1 MHFKKKN
8 GGEIMKDNDI
18 KWYSGKYDK
27 ALAWLLENTSTITSS
42 GSTTNLLSSGG
53 QDLELFKKT
62 KDRGFIKFLQIAMF
76 VVSLT
81 LIICGFIAMMIN
93 KK

>member
-1 MHFKKKN
+1 MTPIFVVMFIL
-8 GGEIMKDNDI
+8 GII
-18 KWYSGKYDK
+18 T
-27 ALAWLLENTSTITSS
+27 LLIGLLLSSS
-42 GSTTNLLSSGG
+42 GSTTNLLSTGG

-62 KDRGFIKFLQIAMF
+62 KDRGFIKILQIVMF
-76 VVSLT
+76 VVSLA

>member
-1 MHFKKKN
+1 MTPIFIVMFIF
-8 GGEIMKDNDI
+8 GII
-18 KWYSGKYDK
+18 
-27 ALAWLLENTSTITSS
+27 ALVIGLLLSSS
-42 GSTTNLLSSGG
+42 GSTTNLLSTGG

-62 KDRGFIKFLQIAMF
+62 KDRGFIKILQITMF
-76 VVSLT
+76 VVSLA

>member
-1 MHFKKKN
+1 MTPIFIVMFIF
-8 GGEIMKDNDI
+8 GII
-18 KWYSGKYDK
+18 
-27 ALAWLLENTSTITSS
+27 ALVIGLLLSSS
-42 GSTTNLLSSGG
+42 GSTTNLLSTGG

-62 KDRGFIKFLQIAMF
+62 KDRGFIKILQIVMF
-76 VVSLT
+76 VVSLA

>member
-1 MHFKKKN
+1 MTPIFVLMFIL
-8 GGEIMKDNDI
+8 GII
-18 KWYSGKYDK
+18 
-27 ALAWLLENTSTITSS
+27 ALLIGLLLSSS
-42 GSTTNLLSSGG
+42 GSTTNLLSTGG

-62 KDRGFIKFLQIAMF
+62 KDRGFIKILQIVMF
-76 VVSLT
+76 VVSLA

>member
-1 MHFKKKN
+1 MYMTFIFIVMFVF
-8 GGEIMKDNDI
+8 GII
-18 KWYSGKYDK
+18 
-27 ALAWLLENTSTITSS
+27 ALFIGLLLSSS

-81 LIICGFIAMMIN
+81 LIVCGFIAMMIN

>member
-1 MHFKKKN
+1 MTPIFIVMFIF
-8 GGEIMKDNDI
+8 GII
-18 KWYSGKYDK
+18 
-27 ALAWLLENTSTITSS
+27 ALVIGLFLSSS
-42 GSTTNLLSSGG
+42 GSTTNLLSTGG

-62 KDRGFIKFLQIAMF
+62 KDRGFIKILQIAMF
-76 VVSLT
+76 VVSLA

>member
-1 MHFKKKN
+1 MTPIFVVMFIL
-8 GGEIMKDNDI
+8 GII
-18 KWYSGKYDK
+18 
-27 ALAWLLENTSTITSS
+27 ALLIGLLLSSS
-42 GSTTNLLSSGG
+42 GSTTNLLSTGG
-53 QDLELFKKT
+53 QDLELVKKT
-62 KDRGFIKFLQIAMF
+62 KDRGFIKILQIVMF

>member
-1 MHFKKKN
+1 MYMTLIFIVMFVF
-8 GGEIMKDNDI
+8 GII
-18 KWYSGKYDK
+18 
-27 ALAWLLENTSTITSS
+27 ALFIGLLLSSS

-81 LIICGFIAMMIN
+81 LIVCGFIAMMIN

>member
-1 MHFKKKN
+1 MTPIFVVMFIL
-8 GGEIMKDNDI
+8 GII
-18 KWYSGKYDK
+18 
-27 ALAWLLENTSTITSS
+27 ALLIGLLLSSS
-42 GSTTNLLSSGG
+42 GSTTNLLSTGG

-62 KDRGFIKFLQIAMF
+62 KDRGFIKILQIVMF
-76 VVSLT
+76 VVSLA

>member
-1 MHFKKKN
+1 MTPIFIVMFIF
-8 GGEIMKDNDI
+8 GII
-18 KWYSGKYDK
+18 
-27 ALAWLLENTSTITSS
+27 ALIIGLLLSSS
-42 GSTTNLLSSGG
+42 GSTTNLLSTGG

-62 KDRGFIKFLQIAMF
+62 KDRGFIKILQMAMF
-76 VVSLT
+76 VVSLA

>member
-1 MHFKKKN
+1 MTPIFIVMFIF
-8 GGEIMKDNDI
+8 GII
-18 KWYSGKYDK
+18 
-27 ALAWLLENTSTITSS
+27 ALVIGLLLSSS
-42 GSTTNLLSSGG
+42 GSTTNLLSTGG

-62 KDRGFIKFLQIAMF
+62 KDRGFIKILQIAMF

>member
-1 MHFKKKN
+1 MYMTLMFIVMFVF
-8 GGEIMKDNDI
+8 GII
-18 KWYSGKYDK
+18 
-27 ALAWLLENTSTITSS
+27 ALFIGLLLSSS

-81 LIICGFIAMMIN
+81 LIVCGFIAMMIN

>member
-1 MHFKKKN
+1 MTPIFIVMFIL
-8 GGEIMKDNDI
+8 GII
-18 KWYSGKYDK
+18 
-27 ALAWLLENTSTITSS
+27 ALLIGLLLSSS
-42 GSTTNLLSSGG
+42 GSTTNLLSTGG

-62 KDRGFIKFLQIAMF
+62 KDRGFIKILQIVMF
-76 VVSLT
+76 VVSLA

>member
-1 MHFKKKN
+1 MTPIFIVMFIF
-8 GGEIMKDNDI
+8 GII
-18 KWYSGKYDK
+18 
-27 ALAWLLENTSTITSS
+27 ALVIGLLLSSS
-42 GSTTNLLSSGG
+42 GSTTNLLSTGG

-62 KDRGFIKFLQIAMF
+62 KDRGFIKILQIVMF

>member
-1 MHFKKKN
+1 MTFIFIVMFVF
-8 GGEIMKDNDI
+8 GII
-18 KWYSGKYDK
+18 
-27 ALAWLLENTSTITSS
+27 ALFIGLLLSSS

-81 LIICGFIAMMIN
+81 LIACGFIAMMIN

>member
-1 MHFKKKN
+1 MTPIFVVMFIL
-8 GGEIMKDNDI
+8 GII
-18 KWYSGKYDK
+18 
-27 ALAWLLENTSTITSS
+27 ALLIGLLLSSS
-42 GSTTNLLSSGG
+42 GSTTNLLSTGG

-62 KDRGFIKFLQIAMF
+62 KDRGFIKILQMAMF
-76 VVSLT
+76 VVSLA

>member
-1 MHFKKKN
+1 MTPIFIVMFIF
-8 GGEIMKDNDI
+8 GII
-18 KWYSGKYDK
+18 
-27 ALAWLLENTSTITSS
+27 ALVIGLLLSSS
-42 GSTTNLLSSGG
+42 GSTTNLLSTGG

-62 KDRGFIKFLQIAMF
+62 KDRGFIKILQMAMF
-76 VVSLT
+76 VVSLA

>member
-1 MHFKKKN
+1 MTPIFIVMFIF
-8 GGEIMKDNDI
+8 GII
-18 KWYSGKYDK
+18 
-27 ALAWLLENTSTITSS
+27 ALVIGLLLSSS
-42 GSTTNLLSSGG
+42 GSTTNLLSTGG

-62 KDRGFIKFLQIAMF
+62 KDRGFIKILQIAMF
-76 VVSLT
+76 IVSLA

>member
-1 MHFKKKN
+1 MTPIFVVMFIL
-8 GGEIMKDNDI
+8 GII
-18 KWYSGKYDK
+18 
-27 ALAWLLENTSTITSS
+27 ALLVGLLLSSS
-42 GSTTNLLSSGG
+42 GSTTNLLSTGG

-62 KDRGFIKFLQIAMF
+62 KDRGFIKILQIVMF
-76 VVSLT
+76 VVSLA